1 MPDPFL
7 IYYCYY
13 AHPLDSARAIAA
25 SLEQSTGDGDRA
37 SLEQSTGDDDRA
49 SFEQS
54 TGEGSPPQNGHVTIA
69 TTSFAH
75 ALQTRALQHGSSS
88 ASSPNSSWQT
98 PQAGGGIVAPGGG
111 AGVVA
116 GGGAGAITWSPG
128 GGAGGGAV
136 GGAAGGAIGRAGGG
150 AGGECCGLGQ
160 TQLSLFTIAHACEGY
175 SFRSI
180 VHSRVVD
187 HTDSTAYVALAGTL
201 ENPF

>member
-25 SLEQSTGDGDRA
+25 SLEQSTGDGDRASLEQSTGDDDRA

-88 ASSPNSSWQT
+88 TSS
-98 PQAGGGIVAPGGG
+98 
-111 AGVVA
+111 
-116 GGGAGAITWSPG
+116 
-128 GGAGGGAV
+128 
-136 GGAAGGAIGRAGGG
+136 
-150 AGGECCGLGQ
+150 
-160 TQLSLFTIAHACEGY
+160 
-175 SFRSI
+175 
-180 VHSRVVD
+180 
-187 HTDSTAYVALAGTL
+187 
-201 ENPF
+201 